1 MTMDFKP
8 GKGKVLVKLTDSDTV
23 TTGGIV
29 LVNDAVE
36 KPNQAVVLAVG
47 NGRVTDLGVTIDI
60 PVKVG
65 DQIMFGKGTGQVV
78 KFDGQDMLVL
88 REEDIL
94 AIVE

>member
-1 MTMDFKP
+1 MDFKP
-8 GKGKVLVKLTDSDTV
+8 GKGKVLVKLTDADTV

-47 NGRVTDLGVTIDI
+47 SGQVTDLGVTIDI

-65 DQIMFGKGTGQVV
+65 DQIMFGKGAGQAVR
-78 KFDGQDMLVL
+78 FDGQDMLVL
-88 REEDIL
+88 REEDIF